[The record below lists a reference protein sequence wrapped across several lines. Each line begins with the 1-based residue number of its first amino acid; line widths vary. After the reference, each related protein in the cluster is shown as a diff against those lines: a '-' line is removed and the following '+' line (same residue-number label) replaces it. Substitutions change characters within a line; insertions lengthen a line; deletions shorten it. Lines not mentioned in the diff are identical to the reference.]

1 MKFKV
6 LNAHKDKGVL
16 LVSGCFVPE
25 KGGKC
30 YVMGE
35 DNKMHYEDEKD
46 VLSQITTVLEEQ
58 STRADGSLMSLNFVS
73 NSHTILMKSVPI
85 DTAFSML
92 HLQNDSF
99 NLHLKVVMGKNMQ
112 SNSLKPEI
120 EQYFRVHKL

>member
-16 LVSGCFVPE
+16 LVSGVYTPE
-25 KGGKC
+25 KG
-30 YVMGE
+30 E
-35 DNKMHYEDEKD
+35 EE
-46 VLSQITTVLEEQ
+46 VLSVLRDTLAEVNKTV
-58 STRADGSLMSLNFVS
+58 DGTVQCDRFVS
-73 NSHTILMKSVPI
+73 NDKTILFKSIPI
-85 DTAFSML
+85 DTAFSVL